1 MALIK
6 KLIGGSGKSMT
17 DLIKETYITRAR
29 ILPDLPLVI
38 WMILITLFFG
48 VLAGY
53 DANGLISEF
62 NQGYGASI
70 GEFALILIPSFV
82 LAAAIEQQRID
93 MSPRVSVGIAPFAA
107 AGMVCPDTAYAALSP
122 MCQQRKLP
130 MALGAFAGFKLLF
143 PAGPLIV
150 AASVAADTSA
160 TLLLSVAIFIP
171 VWLVGLLYGCMIED
185 RILGHAVQRGTALHT
200 PYSSLSALLPFL
212 VLAILLVLGVIFDM
226 SFNIWADFVTNPKG
240 ALIVSAAV
248 ALTGIPS
255 AGRRAAVDKGLRR
268 AAGLLLIIGAAS
280 AFSQVLTRMVPIEE
294 FFTASTSELV
304 TLLSLFLLTAAFKM
318 LQGSSMSVF
327 AAVGPISAPI
337 VAAAGI
343 SPVLAVMAI
352 CLGSFIAILPNDSF
366 YWLVR
371 QDATPGKSDSVA
383 TSVLVTG
390 SLLQAFVG
398 MVLLL
403 ALATFNIF

>member
-1 MALIK
+1 MRVIIPGLNNKAN
-6 KLIGGSGKSMT
+6 G
-17 DLIKETYITRAR
+17 
-29 ILPDLPLVI
+29 LPDLPLVI
-38 WMILITLFFG
+38 WMILVTLLCG

-53 DANGLISEF
+53 DASALISGF

-93 MSPRVSVGIAPFAA
+93 MSPRVSVGMAPFSA

-122 MCQQRKLP
+122 MCLQRKLP
-130 MALGAFAGFKLLF
+130 MAFGAFAGFKLLF

-150 AASVAADTSA
+150 AASVAADTST
-160 TLLLSVAIFIP
+160 TLLLSVTIFIP
-171 VWLVGLLYGCMIED
+171 VWLTGLLYGRMIED
-185 RILGHAVQRGTALHT
+185 RILGQPVHT
-200 PYSSLSALLPFL
+200 GARLQISYSSLCALLPFL
-212 VLAILLVLGVIFDM
+212 ILAILLVIGVLFDM
-226 SFNIWADFVTNPKG
+226 RFNVWADFVTNPKG

-248 ALTGIPS
+248 ALAKIPAS
-255 AGRRAAVDKGLRR
+255 DRRPAVDKGVRR
-268 AAGLLLIIGAAS
+268 AAELLVIIGAAS
-280 AFSQVLTRMVPIEE
+280 AFSMVVTSVVPVEE
-294 FFTASTSELV
+294 IFMGSTSELV
-304 TLLSLFLLTAAFKM
+304 TLLTLFLLTAAFKV

-327 AAVGPISAPI
+327 AAVGPIAAPI

-343 SPVLAVMAI
+343 SPVLAALAI

-371 QDATPGKSDSVA
+371 QDAMPDKSELVVTSALVA
-383 TSVLVTG
+383 GAV
-390 SLLQAFVG
+390 LQALVG

-403 ALATFNIF
+403 ALAAFNIF